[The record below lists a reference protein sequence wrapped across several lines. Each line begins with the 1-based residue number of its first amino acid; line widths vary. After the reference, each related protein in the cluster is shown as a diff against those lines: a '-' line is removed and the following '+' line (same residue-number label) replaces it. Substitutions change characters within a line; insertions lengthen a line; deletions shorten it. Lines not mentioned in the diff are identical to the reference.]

1 MLALRMLR
9 RSWPASCRS
18 SAIAGAKSLNFS
30 LTIGRAGSAKV
41 GLAGRRRLAL
51 AMPTIAVERRR
62 LCHELTRRKKLS
74 VTIRTPSTTKFE
86 SNLLIEM
93 SVTTSLRPTE
103 SPVRGTPVDIY
114 LPLRESMTQMYR
126 WQSASLQEQPAIVIG
141 DECTEQSHEVS
152 DGETE
157 GSNGK
162 VGPNASVKSQGQVK
176 KARIEHERG
185 RQIDQSAHA
194 NGYRNQRA

>member
-1 MLALRMLR
+1 MLALTMLR

-41 GLAGRRRLAL
+41 GLAGSRRLAL

-62 LCHELTRRKKLS
+62 LCHELTRRKQLS

-86 SNLLIEM
+86 SNLLMEM
-93 SVTTSLRPTE
+93 SVTTSLRPTG
-103 SPVRGTPVDIY
+103 SPVWGTPEV
-114 LPLRESMTQMYR
+114 PRNAMYR
-126 WQSASLQEQPAIVIG
+126 WQTASLHEQPAIVIG

-152 DGETE
+152 DGETK
-157 GSNGK
+157 GSDGK

-194 NGYRNQRA
+194 NDCGNQRA

>member
-1 MLALRMLR
+1 
-9 RSWPASCRS
+9 
-18 SAIAGAKSLNFS
+18 
-30 LTIGRAGSAKV
+30 
-41 GLAGRRRLAL
+41 
-51 AMPTIAVERRR
+51 
-62 LCHELTRRKKLS
+62 
-74 VTIRTPSTTKFE
+74 
-86 SNLLIEM
+86 
-93 SVTTSLRPTE
+93 
-103 SPVRGTPVDIY
+103 
-114 LPLRESMTQMYR
+114 MTQMYR

-185 RQIDQSAHA
+185 RQIDQSTHA
-194 NGYRNQRA
+194 NDCGNQRA